1 MDTTAPATEF
11 PEATESSESA
21 GSVVTE
27 SAGSAADWEIG
38 SMRMRDIG
46 GRKVAVVRTESGFHA
61 VDNACP
67 HQGYGLTTGSLDGEL
82 LTCLWH
88 NWKFDVTTG
97 ACVRG
102 EEAVACHQTKLVD
115 GEVHVTVTSPSN
127 SEKQAKLWPS
137 LRQGINSD
145 YVGQISRDSVRL
157 LETGADAADIM
168 WAGVQE
174 TAAKTDYGIGHEL
187 AMAADCLALAE
198 VRHGTDQALP
208 LVQGLAGLSET
219 TRDRPVR
226 ETPNPDEQIVV
237 SDAIEREDVDGAMA
251 GTLGAIL
258 SGADPSAIR
267 HQLIEAASAHHL
279 GYGHG
284 MIYTQK
290 SFEVLDRVGWH
301 RAPDLLPHLAA
312 RLVWSTREDTLPYMT
327 KAMKVL
333 TTVDLNALAD
343 TTKADGWTPIGLVD
357 TMLDATEAP
366 IDVAVAATTNG
377 AGIEGLLDAVSLG
390 ASRRLL
396 RHDLQVELDF
406 EEDFGWLDITHA
418 LTTAQAAR
426 WAWRTDPGPHT
437 ARAALF
443 AVWLLFDSGRA
454 ERRYGISNET
464 TEATRNGETNTGTT
478 IGVTEPLTAAVVGNQ
493 TDQAVNLA
501 MTGDQDEVGL
511 TLAEASLSD
520 MAGSF
525 IVSAHLIKTVE
536 AARREA
542 AVTASSLP
550 LAAAARFLS
559 APRLERFVAANVAA
573 SVDFVTSG
581 RPPKR

>member
-1 MDTTAPATEF
+1 MDTSST
-11 PEATESSESA
+11 ATESADTTVIESA
-21 GSVVTE
+21 GSTVTE
-27 SAGSAADWEIG
+27 SAGSVEDWDVG

-46 GRKVAVVRTESGFHA
+46 GNKVAVVRTASGFHA

-102 EEAVACHQTKLVD
+102 EEAVACHKTEVVA
-115 GEVHVTVTSPSN
+115 GEVHVTVTSESD
-127 SEKQAKLWPS
+127 SEKQTKLWPS
-137 LRQGINSD
+137 LRQGIKSD
-145 YVGQISRDSVRL
+145 YVGQMARDSVRL
-157 LETGADAADIM
+157 LETGASPGDIM
-168 WAGVQE
+168 WAGIKE
-174 TAAKTDYGIGHEL
+174 TAPKTDYGIGHEL

-208 LVQGLAGLSET
+208 LVQGLAGMSET
-219 TRDRPVR
+219 TRDRSVR
-226 ETPNPDEQIVV
+226 QPPEPDETVVV
-237 SDAIEREDVDGAMA
+237 SEAIEREDVDGAMA

-258 SGADPSAIR
+258 SGDDPSAVR

-290 SFEVLDRVGWH
+290 SFEVLDRVGWD

-327 KAMKVL
+327 KAMRQL
-333 TTVDLNALAD
+333 ATVDLNALAG
-343 TTKADGWTPIGLVD
+343 TTKADGWTPDGLVD
-357 TMLDATEAP
+357 TMLDAPEAP
-366 IDVAVAATTNG
+366 IDIAVAAATNG

-390 ASRRLL
+390 ASHRLL
-396 RHDLQVELDF
+396 RHDLQVELNL

-426 WAWRTDPGPHT
+426 WAWRTDPGAHT

-443 AVWLLFDSGRA
+443 AVWLLFDAGRA
-454 ERRYGISNET
+454 ERRHGIKESAVDI
-464 TEATRNGETNTGTT
+464 ATNGVSMSGTDRSAGDELADA
-478 IGVTEPLTAAVVGNQ
+478 IILKQ
-493 TDQAVNLA
+493 TDRSVDLA
-501 MTGDQDEVGL
+501 MTGDREAIGIA
-511 TLAEASLSD
+511 LAEASLAD

-542 AVTASSLP
+542 QETNSSLP